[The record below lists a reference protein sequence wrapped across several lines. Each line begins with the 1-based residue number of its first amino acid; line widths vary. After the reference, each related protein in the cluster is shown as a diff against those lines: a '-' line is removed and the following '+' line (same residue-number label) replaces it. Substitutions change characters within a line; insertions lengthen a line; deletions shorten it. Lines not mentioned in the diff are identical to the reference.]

1 LFHPH
6 AGKSNQNEKKLL
18 SPIRALNQVDLSLFR
33 DPLSRRRRSLELHKM
48 KGFLHVIIIHIIRR
62 ANSRNDTR
70 KIFQLSSTSFSI
82 DFAYANIVHVYK
94 KK

>member
-1 LFHPH
+1 
-6 AGKSNQNEKKLL
+6 
-18 SPIRALNQVDLSLFR
+18 
-33 DPLSRRRRSLELHKM
+33 M

-62 ANSRNDTR
+62 ANSRNDTK

-94 KK
+94 KTLAGGGRLMPVQ